1 MVVLRGVFCQDQGV
15 TLVDDGARQRLKYK
29 QNSRKARDS
38 EMINYFW
45 LEAKKKQVRG
55 KHFWE
60 KLYFFQ
66 KIYCF
71 YKILEEEFPVIFQ

>member
-1 MVVLRGVFCQDQGV
+1 
-15 TLVDDGARQRLKYK
+15 
-29 QNSRKARDS
+29 
-38 EMINYFW
+38 MINYFW
-45 LEAKKKQVRG
+45 LEAKKEQVMG